1 MASPAVND
9 DVADSRI
16 SRTEGGRSATH
27 QFDKEWA
34 ERSAQHGT
42 SGGGSK
48 ALGEKITAWS
58 KQRGERGGVGGGT
71 QPWCALGGRRG
82 SGSRHRPR
90 TAGGRWHTADACVA

>member
-16 SRTEGGRSATH
+16 SRTEGGRSATR

-48 ALGEKITAWS
+48 ALGEKIAARS
-58 KQRGERGGVGGGT
+58 KQRGERGGVGGT
-71 QPWCALGGRRG
+71 QPRCALGGRRG

>member
-16 SRTEGGRSATH
+16 SRTEGGRSSTH

-48 ALGEKITAWS
+48 ALGEKITARS
-58 KQRGERGGVGGGT
+58 KQRGERGGVGGDPAMVRVRREKGQW
-71 QPWCALGGRRG
+71 QPA
-82 SGSRHRPR
+82 PP
-90 TAGGRWHTADACVA
+90 